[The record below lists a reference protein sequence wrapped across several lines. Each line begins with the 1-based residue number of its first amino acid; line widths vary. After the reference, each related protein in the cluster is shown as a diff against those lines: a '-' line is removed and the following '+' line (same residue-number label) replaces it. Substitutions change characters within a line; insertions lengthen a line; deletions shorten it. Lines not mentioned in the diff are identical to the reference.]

1 MQKGR
6 YNMNICKDCKHFC
19 KVRSSSLVFTEKI
32 ELCDELNIEWPSEI
46 YCKYF
51 KQKDDKND
59 N

>member
-1 MQKGR
+1 
-6 YNMNICKDCKHFC
+6 MNICKNCKHFC